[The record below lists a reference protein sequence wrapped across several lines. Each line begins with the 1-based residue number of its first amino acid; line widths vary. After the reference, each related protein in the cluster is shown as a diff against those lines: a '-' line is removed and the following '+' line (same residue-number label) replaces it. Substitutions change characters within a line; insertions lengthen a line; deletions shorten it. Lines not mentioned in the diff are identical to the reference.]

1 MRLTAVSKVLDEAD
15 IIEAFVRHTAAF
27 VSHQIILDNGS
38 CDGTVEILKQLRD
51 EGLHLT
57 LLQNDC
63 RQFNEKK
70 LNTVLYYLAVQLG
83 TPDWVLFLD
92 ADEFIDDREAVRA
105 GGGLVAVLK
114 RQPVELL
121 CVHVLLRHYQAS
133 IWDNLNEPIIP
144 ARLTWRQERPAVEKV
159 MVRGNLAGRNVDIL
173 PGNHGAQVD
182 GQPCPHSDESTV
194 TLAHYPERSPFQTI
208 VKFVRGWSK
217 VLAAG
222 ESEVRIGTSNH
233 YREFFQKL
241 RDRPQDMLRSPWL
254 HRFNRPT
261 DGLIHDPITYRG
273 TSLRFTPTLDEPMRA
288 VRCLVRTIETV
299 SQQHGR
305 LLEECPEAR
314 VLAIKWSED
323 INIL

>member
-1 MRLTAVSKVLDEAD
+1 M
-15 IIEAFVRHTAAF
+15 
-27 VSHQIILDNGS
+27 
-38 CDGTVEILKQLRD
+38 
-51 EGLHLT
+51 
-57 LLQNDC
+57 
-63 RQFNEKK
+63 
-70 LNTVLYYLAVQLG
+70 
-83 TPDWVLFLD
+83 LFLD

-105 GGGLVAVLK
+105 GGGLVAVLE

-194 TLAHYPERSPFQTI
+194 TLAHYAERSPFQTI

-222 ESEVRIGTSNH
+222 ESRSGLERPTTTGS
-233 YREFFQKL
+233 FQKL
-241 RDRPQDMLRSPWL
+241 RDRPQDML
-254 HRFNRPT
+254 HRLAASVQPADGRT
-261 DGLIHDPITYRG
+261 DP
-273 TSLRFTPTLDEPMRA
+273 
-288 VRCLVRTIETV
+288 
-299 SQQHGR
+299 
-305 LLEECPEAR
+305 
-314 VLAIKWSED
+314 
-323 INIL
+323 